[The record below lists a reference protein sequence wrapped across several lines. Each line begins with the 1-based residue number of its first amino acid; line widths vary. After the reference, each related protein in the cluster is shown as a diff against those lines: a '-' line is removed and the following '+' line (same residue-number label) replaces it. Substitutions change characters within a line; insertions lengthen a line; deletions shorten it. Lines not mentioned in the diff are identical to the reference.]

1 MTLSGLGERG
11 EACPPS
17 AHPSELRSAL
27 SWWVVVGVQ
36 PGEALGSIT

>member
-17 AHPSELRSAL
+17 AHPSEATQRA
-27 SWWVVVGVQ
+27 VVVG
-36 PGEALGSIT
+36 GGWGGSQVKL